1 MEVSECTEHDTTLAV
16 QMGAICCCEEE
27 EEEEEEDEEEEEED
41 LTCLPEVVEGLGIS
55 PFASVK
61 SSFVS

>member
-16 QMGAICCCEEE
+16 QMGAICCC
-27 EEEEEEDEEEEEED
+27 EEEEEDEEEEEED